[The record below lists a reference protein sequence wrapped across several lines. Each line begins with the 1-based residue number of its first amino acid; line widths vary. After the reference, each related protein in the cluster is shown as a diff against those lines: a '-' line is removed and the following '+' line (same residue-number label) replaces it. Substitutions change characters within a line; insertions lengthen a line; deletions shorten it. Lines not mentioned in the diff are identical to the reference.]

1 MNAIMSAVE
10 KRYFGIAS
18 GTVATM
24 RLLGQ
29 MASMAITM
37 VVFAIFIGREPI
49 SSSNY
54 DQFLKSVR
62 VAFLI
67 FSSLC
72 TIGILFSMFRGEI
85 RSDG

>member
-1 MNAIMSAVE
+1 
-10 KRYFGIAS
+10 
-18 GTVATM
+18 
-24 RLLGQ
+24 
-29 MASMAITM
+29 M

-49 SSSNY
+49 SPSNY

-72 TIGILFSMFRGEI
+72 TIGILFSMFRGEV

>member
-1 MNAIMSAVE
+1 
-10 KRYFGIAS
+10 
-18 GTVATM
+18 M

-29 MASMAITM
+29 MTSMAITM

-49 SSSNY
+49 SPSNF

-62 VAFLI
+62 VAFMI

-72 TIGILFSMFRGEI
+72 TIGILFSMCRGDVRSI
-85 RSDG
+85 RDNG